1 MILFVDDEK
10 RRMDSYVQDL
20 VLSGHK
26 VEFKSDV
33 DSALEFFAENRT
45 QIKLLILDIMMPTGE
60 SFDDAQTDYGL
71 RTGIA
76 FYHNIRE
83 QNPSLPT
90 IIFTNVSDEKLA
102 EEISRGSNV
111 LFCQKDNFL
120 PFELEKE
127 VRKILNLE

>member
-1 MILFVDDEK
+1 MILFVDDER

-33 DSALEFFAENRT
+33 DSALKFFVENQT
-45 QIKLLILDIMMPTGE
+45 QIKLLILDIMMPTGV
-60 SFDDAQTDYGL
+60 SFDDDQTHYGL

-76 FYHNIRE
+76 FYQKIRE
-83 QNPSLPT
+83 ENPSLPT
-90 IIFTNVSDEKLA
+90 IIFTNVSDENLA

-111 LFCQKDNFL
+111 LFYQKDNFL

-127 VRKILNLE
+127 VRKILNIE

>member
-1 MILFVDDEK
+1 MILFVDDER

-20 VLSGHK
+20 VLSGHE

-33 DSALEFFAENRT
+33 DSALKFFVDNQT
-45 QIKLLILDIMMPTGE
+45 QIKLLILDIMMPTGN
-60 SFDDAQTDYGL
+60 SFDEDQTHYGL

-76 FYHNIRE
+76 FYQKIRE

-90 IIFTNVSDEKLA
+90 IIFTNVSDENLA
-102 EEISRGSNV
+102 EEISRDSSV

>member
-20 VLSGHK
+20 VLSGHE

-33 DSALEFFAENRT
+33 DSALEFFADNRT

-60 SFDDAQTDYGL
+60 SFDDDQTRYGL

-76 FYHNIRE
+76 FYRKIRE
-83 QNPSLPT
+83 QNPSLST
-90 IIFTNVSDEKLA
+90 IIFTNVSDENLA
-102 EEISRGSNV
+102 EEISIGSNV

-127 VRKILNLE
+127 VRKILKIE

>member
-1 MILFVDDEK
+1 MILFVDDER

-20 VLSGHK
+20 ILSGHEI
-26 VEFKSDV
+26 EFKSDV
-33 DSALEFFAENRT
+33 DSALEFFVDNQT

-60 SFDDAQTDYGL
+60 SFDDDQTHYGL

-76 FYHNIRE
+76 FYQKIRE

-90 IIFTNVSDEKLA
+90 IIFTNVSDENLA